1 MPISKKIY
9 LISTR
14 KREKLNK
21 FAFVSITQK
30 KTNLKKKKL
39 LIRIGSLR
47 HGGAEKVLVNFLK
60 HLPADKYEV
69 DLLVNLY
76 SGLYIKEV
84 PSWVT
89 LYYLTKG
96 EMITTNRPQDIPV
109 KAYRVLYQKM
119 FLWFPSLLY
128 KFVLKNKKYDVEIA
142 AIHAMHQE
150 ILSSPQKD
158 SKKIIWVQ
166 NDIFNLKEYTPEVI
180 RQFFKFDKILVI
192 SNKLQEGMYK
202 LAKNEAEK
210 ASVIK
215 IFNPID
221 KNDTLRKADIE
232 INDYPFKSDL
242 PTFVTVGTVYPQK
255 GYDRL
260 LNVHKKLIDE
270 GLKHQ
275 LLIIGDGY
283 DFDNIQNQLNTLG
296 LQDTAKM
303 LGFSSN
309 PYPYMKKADF
319 YIMSSRHEGFPTII
333 AEALILNKPIS
344 ATDISG
350 IKDLLQNGKLGNI
363 TENSEEGIYEGMKKF
378 LTDKNITE
386 EYKKQISQTE
396 LPFVLEKSVEHLQK
410 IIDEV

>member
-1 MPISKKIY
+1 
-9 LISTR
+9 
-14 KREKLNK
+14 
-21 FAFVSITQK
+21 
-30 KTNLKKKKL
+30 
-39 LIRIGSLR
+39 
-47 HGGAEKVLVNFLK
+47 
-60 HLPADKYEV
+60 
-69 DLLVNLY
+69 
-76 SGLYIKEV
+76 
-84 PSWVT
+84 
-89 LYYLTKG
+89 
-96 EMITTNRPQDIPV
+96 
-109 KAYRVLYQKM
+109 
-119 FLWFPSLLY
+119 
-128 KFVLKNKKYDVEIA
+128 
-142 AIHAMHQE
+142 MHQE

-180 RQFFKFDKILVI
+180 RQFFKFDRILVI
-192 SNKLQEGMYK
+192 SNKLQEGMHN

-232 INDYPFKSDL
+232 VNDYPFNSDL

-283 DFDNIQNQLNTLG
+283 DFDKTQDQLNALG

-350 IKDLLQNGKLGNI
+350 IRDLLQDGKLGNI
-363 TENSEEGIYEGMKKF
+363 TPNSEEGIYEGMKKF

-386 EYKKQISQTE
+386 EYKKQISATE

>member
-1 MPISKKIY
+1 M
-9 LISTR
+9 
-14 KREKLNK
+14 
-21 FAFVSITQK
+21 
-30 KTNLKKKKL
+30 KKKKL
-39 LIRIGSLR
+39 LFRIGSLR

-60 HLPADKYEV
+60 NLPSDKYEV

-84 PSWVT
+84 PDWVN

-128 KFVLKNKKYDVEIA
+128 TFILKNKKYDVEIA
-142 AIHAMHQE
+142 AIHAMHKE

-166 NDIFNLKEYTPEVI
+166 NDIFNLKEYTPEII
-180 RQFFKFDKILVI
+180 RQFFKFDRILVI
-192 SNKLQEGMYK
+192 SNKLQEGMHQ

-210 ASVIK
+210 QSVIK

-232 INDYPFKSDL
+232 INDYPFNNDL

-260 LNVHKKLIDE
+260 LDVHKKLIDE
-270 GLKHQ
+270 GLKHN

-283 DFDNIQNQLNTLG
+283 DFNKTLDQLNSLG

-350 IKDLLQNGKLGNI
+350 IRDLLQDGKLGNI
-363 TENSEEGIYEGMKKF
+363 TPNSEEGIYEGMKKF
-378 LTDKNITE
+378 LTDKNCTE
-386 EYKKQISQTE
+386 EYKKLISETE
-396 LPFVLEKSVEHLQK
+396 LPFVLEKSVEHLQR

>member
-1 MPISKKIY
+1 MKKKI
-9 LISTR
+9 
-14 KREKLNK
+14 
-21 FAFVSITQK
+21 
-30 KTNLKKKKL
+30 

-60 HLPADKYEV
+60 NLPEDKYEI
-69 DLLVNLY
+69 DLLINLY
-76 SGLYIKEV
+76 TGMYIKEI
-84 PSWVT
+84 PSWVN
-89 LYYLTKG
+89 LHYLLKG
-96 EMITTNRPQDIPV
+96 EMITTNKPHEIPV
-109 KAYRVLYQKM
+109 KAFRVLYQKM

-128 KFVLKNKKYDVEIA
+128 RFVLKNKKYDVEIA
-142 AIHAMHQE
+142 AIHGMYKE
-150 ILSSPQKD
+150 LLSSPQKD
-158 SKKIIWVQ
+158 SKKIIWIQ
-166 NDIFNLKEYTPEVI
+166 NDIFNLKEYTPDVI
-180 RQFFKFDKILVI
+180 RELFKFDRILVI
-192 SNKLQEGMYK
+192 SEKLKEEMLKVAQNDQEK
-202 LAKNEAEK
+202 QN
-210 ASVIK
+210 VIK

-232 INDYPFKSDL
+232 INDYPFSDDL

-283 DFDNIQNQLNTLG
+283 DFNAIQELLNTLR

-350 IKDLLQNGKLGNI
+350 IRDLLQDGKLGNI
-363 TENSEEGIYEGMKKF
+363 TPNSEEGIYEGMKKF
-378 LTDKNITE
+378 LTDKNATE
-386 EYKKQISQTE
+386 EYRKRISETD

-410 IIDEV
+410 IIDEA

>member
-1 MPISKKIY
+1 M
-9 LISTR
+9 
-14 KREKLNK
+14 
-21 FAFVSITQK
+21 
-30 KTNLKKKKL
+30 KKKKI

-60 HLPADKYEV
+60 NLPPDKYEI
-69 DLLVNLY
+69 DLLLNLY
-76 SGLYIKEV
+76 SGLYIQEI
-84 PSWVT
+84 PSWIT
-89 LYYLTKG
+89 LHYLIKG
-96 EMITTNRPQDIPV
+96 EMITTNRPKDIPV
-109 KAYRVLYQKM
+109 KVFRVLYEKM
-119 FLWFPSLLY
+119 FLWFPVLLY
-128 KFVLKNKKYDVEIA
+128 RFILKNKKYDVEIA
-142 AIHAMHQE
+142 AIHAMYRE
-150 ILSSPQKD
+150 ILSSSQKN

-166 NDIFNLKEYTPEVI
+166 NDIFNVKGYTSKVI
-180 RQFFKFDKILVI
+180 REFFRFDKILVI
-192 SNKLQEGMYK
+192 SNKLRDGMCD
-202 LAKNEAEK
+202 LAENEAEK

-221 KNDTLRKADIE
+221 RNDTLKKADAE
-232 INDYPFKSDL
+232 INDYPFTENL

-283 DFDNIQNQLNTLG
+283 DFNNIKDQLNELC
-296 LQDTAKM
+296 LQETAKM
-303 LGFSSN
+303 YGFSSN
-309 PYPYMKKADF
+309 PYPYLKKADF

-333 AEALILNKPIS
+333 AEALILNKPVS

-350 IKDLLQNGKLGNI
+350 IRDLLQDGRLGTI
-363 TENSEEGIYEGMKKF
+363 TPNSEEGIYEGMKKF
-378 LTDKNITE
+378 LTDTNIAE
-386 EYKKQISQTE
+386 EYKNRIAKTE

>member
-1 MPISKKIY
+1 M
-9 LISTR
+9 
-14 KREKLNK
+14 
-21 FAFVSITQK
+21 
-30 KTNLKKKKL
+30 KKKKI

-47 HGGAEKVLVNFLK
+47 HGGAEKVLINFLK
-60 HLPADKYEV
+60 NLPSDKYEV

-76 SGLYIKEV
+76 SGIYIKEV

-128 KFVLKNKKYDVEIA
+128 KFVLKNKKYDIEIA
-142 AIHAMHQE
+142 AIHAMHRE

-180 RQFFKFDKILVI
+180 RQFFRFDKILVI
-192 SNKLQEGMYK
+192 SNKLQEGMHK
-202 LAKNEAEK
+202 LAKNDAEK
-210 ASVIK
+210 NSVIK

-221 KNDTLRKADIE
+221 RNDTLRKSDIE
-232 INDYPFKSDL
+232 IRDYPFSRDL
-242 PTFVTVGTVYPQK
+242 LTFITVGTVYPQK

-270 GLKHQ
+270 GFKHQ

-283 DFDNIQNQLNTLG
+283 DFDNIQDQLNKLG

-350 IKDLLQNGKLGNI
+350 IQDLLQDGKLGNI
-363 TENSEEGIYEGMKKF
+363 TPNSEEGIYEGMKKF
-378 LTDKNITE
+378 LTDKNAVE
-386 EYKKQISQTE
+386 EYKKQISETE

>member
-1 MPISKKIY
+1 MKKKI
-9 LISTR
+9 
-14 KREKLNK
+14 
-21 FAFVSITQK
+21 
-30 KTNLKKKKL
+30 

-60 HLPADKYEV
+60 NLPEDKYEI
-69 DLLVNLY
+69 DLLINLY
-76 SGLYIKEV
+76 TGMYIKEI
-84 PSWVT
+84 PSWVN
-89 LYYLTKG
+89 LHYLLKG
-96 EMITTNRPQDIPV
+96 EMITTNRPHEIPV
-109 KAYRVLYQKM
+109 KAFRVLYQKM

-128 KFVLKNKKYDVEIA
+128 RFVLKNKKYDVEIA
-142 AIHAMHQE
+142 AIHGMYKE
-150 ILSSPQKD
+150 LLSSPQKD
-158 SKKIIWVQ
+158 SKKIIWIQ
-166 NDIFNLKEYTPEVI
+166 NDIFNLKEYTHDVI
-180 RQFFKFDKILVI
+180 RQLFKFDRILVI
-192 SNKLQEGMYK
+192 SDKLKEEMLKIAENDQEK
-202 LAKNEAEK
+202 QN
-210 ASVIK
+210 VVK

-221 KNDTLRKADIE
+221 KNDTLKKADVE
-232 INDYPFKSDL
+232 INDYPFSSDL

-270 GLKHQ
+270 GFEHQ

-283 DFDNIQNQLNTLG
+283 DFETIQNQLNTLG

-350 IKDLLQNGKLGNI
+350 IKDLLQDGKLGNI

-410 IIDEV
+410 IIDEA